1 MKNKRI
7 TACIIT
13 ILTIACIC
21 SSVQAR
27 PGDCGFEGGI
37 SSGYAEGQQ
46 TFEYGEV
53 CFLTGKPI
61 ELKGTLTIKK
71 SLRQGVI
78 RSTYTY
84 NLANGQENAT
94 LRRVFTYD
102 TTVTQ
107 TGSRQTL
114 EETVFSRNPSEIVEV
129 DGRSYVLTGFDFSRS
144 NIIDQRPAV
153 NFYAGNVHG
162 RKTYSVA
169 GAGGGTVTV
178 DISGDFYGY
187 EQYWGTIETGKYI
200 YHIKHTGQG
209 AGADSWGGTV
219 ENNYSFTSS
228 KRFDYQENIPELIS
242 FQGGYVQAEYNRSVL
257 EYRTLLPEFDSAGY
271 STDNMIEKKGTMAV
285 ETFPVQ
291 KRLPVPSLNHLR
303 GHWAENDIK
312 RLYSLGVFQ
321 GGEETFNP
329 EQVITRAEFT
339 EAIVRAAKAVPVDP
353 DLQERGASRVASRKK
368 EEDAVSPFRDVPTD
382 HAIFKSIS
390 EAYERGLVNGI
401 SNGLFA
407 PDNTL
412 TMAEALTILIR
423 ALGLENMGPGQN
435 AVTVFRDNDDIP
447 YYARNA
453 AYVAYRIGLVQGD
466 TTGRLNPNQSLTKS
480 RAAALL
486 NRFID
491 YMREDMARDYREKV
505 LLYSL
510 LW

>member
-1 MKNKRI
+1 VKSKLI
-7 TACIIT
+7 PAFLIS
-13 ILTIACIC
+13 ILISCVC
-21 SSVQAR
+21 LNVQAR

-37 SSGYAEGQQ
+37 SSGYVEGQE
-46 TFEYGEV
+46 TFEYSEV
-53 CFLTGKPI
+53 CFLSGKPI
-61 ELKGTLTIKK
+61 ELRGTLVIKK

-84 NLANGQENAT
+84 NLSNEEENAT

-102 TTVTQ
+102 TEVTE
-107 TGSRQTL
+107 TGNRQTL
-114 EETVFSRNPSEIVEV
+114 EKTFFSRNPSEIVEV
-129 DGRSYVLTGFDFSRS
+129 NGARYVLTGFEFSRS
-144 NIIDQRPAV
+144 NIIDHRPAV
-153 NFYAGNVHG
+153 NYYAGNVHG
-162 RKTYSVA
+162 RKTYNIT
-169 GAGGGTVTV
+169 GNGNGTIIV
-178 DISGDFYGY
+178 DINGDFYGY
-187 EQYWGTIETGKYI
+187 EQFWGAIEAGKYI
-200 YHIKHTGQG
+200 YHLKYTGQG
-209 AGADSWGGTV
+209 AVADSWGGTA
-219 ENNYSFTSS
+219 ETSYSSSIS
-228 KRFDYQENIPELIS
+228 KRIDYRENIPELIS
-242 FQGGYVQAEYNRSVL
+242 FQGGYVQSHYNRSIL
-257 EYRTLLPEFDSAGY
+257 EYTALLPEFDSAGY
-271 STDNMIEKKGTMAV
+271 STDNMVARKGSLAL
-285 ETFPVQ
+285 ESFPVQ
-291 KRLPVPSLNHLR
+291 ERLPVPSLNQLK

-329 EQVITRAEFT
+329 EQAITRAEFT
-339 EAIVRAAKAVPVDP
+339 EAIVRAAKAVPADP
-353 DLQERGASRVASRKK
+353 DLQERSTSRSAARRK
-368 EEDAVSPFRDVPTD
+368 EEEAVVSPFKDIPTN
-382 HAIFKSIS
+382 HAIFESVKD
-390 EAYERGLVNGI
+390 AYERGLINGI
-401 SNGLFA
+401 GNGLFA